1 MRGGLSRTL
10 LILLGLGGCVQ
21 ATVSKSPLVFPHER
35 SGHQGSAL
43 VLPREGNGPF
53 PAVVLM
59 PTCGGVRG
67 HVLEWSQ
74 RLAQAGYAA
83 LIVDSLTPRNLRSN
97 CGPAPAPLS
106 VDEIAGD
113 AVLALAHLR
122 TLPMIDRDRLAVMG
136 FSYGAMGS
144 LRLAGQAYQ
153 QRIQGGVPGLKAI
166 AFFYGTC
173 TTDSSSAA
181 VQAASN
187 NLPGD
192 VVTPTMMFLGAIDTE
207 SPSRPCSD
215 GADRLRAQ
223 GQPIA
228 YKLYPN
234 TTHGF
239 DQSEFAGE
247 GRMVVQPGRGSF
259 LYRYNPEATEDAWR
273 ETQAFFAR
281 TVKAN

>member
-1 MRGGLSRTL
+1 MGGRLSRVV
-10 LILLGLGGCVQ
+10 LILALGLAAGVPAAVAQ
-21 ATVSKSPLVFPHER
+21 SPLTFPSER
-35 SGHQGSAL
+35 GGHQGSAL
-43 VLPREGNGPF
+43 VLPQGEGPF

-59 PTCGGVRG
+59 PSCGGVRG
-67 HVLEWSQ
+67 HILEWSQ
-74 RLAQAGYAA
+74 RLARAGYAA

-97 CGPAPAPLS
+97 CTAAPAPLS
-106 VDEIAGD
+106 VDDIARD
-113 AVLALAHLR
+113 AAAALAHLR
-122 TLPMIDRDRLAVMG
+122 KLPLIDKDRLALMG
-136 FSYGAMGS
+136 FSYGAMAS
-144 LRLAGQAYQ
+144 LRLAGRAYQ
-153 QRIQGGVPGLKAI
+153 QRLPEGVPGLKAI

-173 TTDSSSAA
+173 GTDSGSAA

-192 VVTPTMMFLGAIDTE
+192 IATPTMMFLGAMDTE
-207 SPSRPCSD
+207 SPWRFCSE
-215 GADRLRAQ
+215 GADRLRGR

-239 DQSEFAGE
+239 DQTEFAGP
-247 GRMVVQPGRGSF
+247 GRMVNQPGRGSF

-281 TVKAN
+281 TLAR